1 MEQWLP
7 LTDYATKYKVSVS
20 TLRRRIKADD
30 IKYLFQ
36 EGKYFIS
43 DKPISMVSKT
53 SPSLGYSQNPLNG
66 NSAYPS
72 STLSV
77 PVQDQIHQN
86 IVEFSTSERSS
97 SGYDSDFLENLR
109 KNASTKLPQVKN
121 EVGMLNKN
129 KPQFQPAINIEDEYY
144 FKSQKAENLK
154 FEKNITAEFE
164 FVKSE
169 SMDVS
174 ASSSGLKEFSEKIS
188 KIGNNEPILTA
199 ANKLLVE
206 LKKAYTQIL
215 QEKEE
220 QIMTLKE
227 EVSDLKTLVKVLE
240 SENLRLKNYNSL

>member
-20 TLRRRIKADD
+20 TLRRRIKAED

-53 SPSLGYSQNPLNG
+53 SPSLGYSSNPLNG
-66 NSAYPS
+66 NSS
-72 STLSV
+72 SNMPAATE
-77 PVQDQIHQN
+77 
-86 IVEFSTSERSS
+86 VEITNQV
-97 SGYDSDFLENLR
+97 YDSDFLENLR

-121 EVGMLNKN
+121 EVGMLNKTKQN
-129 KPQFQPAINIEDEYY
+129 FQPAINIEEEYY
-144 FKSQKAENLK
+144 FKNQKAETQK

-164 FVKSE
+164 FVKTE
-169 SMDVS
+169 TMD
-174 ASSSGLKEFSEKIS
+174 AGANNSGIKEFSEKIS

-199 ANKLLVE
+199 ANKLLAE

>member
-20 TLRRRIKADD
+20 TLRRRIKAED

-53 SPSLGYSQNPLNG
+53 SPSLGYSSNSLNG
-66 NSAYPS
+66 NSS
-72 STLSV
+72 SDVMAPTEIEIANQV
-77 PVQDQIHQN
+77 
-86 IVEFSTSERSS
+86 
-97 SGYDSDFLENLR
+97 YDSDFLENLR

-121 EVGMLNKN
+121 EVGMLNKTKQN
-129 KPQFQPAINIEDEYY
+129 FQPAINIEEEYY
-144 FKSQKAENLK
+144 FKNQKAETQK

-164 FVKSE
+164 FVKTE
-169 SMDVS
+169 TMD
-174 ASSSGLKEFSEKIS
+174 AGTGGAGIKEFSEKIS

-199 ANKLLVE
+199 ANKLLAE